1 VALDVNDEGVEAVL
15 GRHDFIIQWHSC
27 ENIVVVG
34 AVRMDWTIRYIYTCS
49 MFAMFVK
56 VSFVLILVERDLDR
70 CAIWL

>member
-1 VALDVNDEGVEAVL
+1 MALDVNDGGVEAVL
-15 GRHDFIIQWHSC
+15 GRHVVIIRWHSC
-27 ENIVVVG
+27 ENIVVFG
-34 AVRMDWTIRYIYTCS
+34 AVIMDWTIWYIYVCS